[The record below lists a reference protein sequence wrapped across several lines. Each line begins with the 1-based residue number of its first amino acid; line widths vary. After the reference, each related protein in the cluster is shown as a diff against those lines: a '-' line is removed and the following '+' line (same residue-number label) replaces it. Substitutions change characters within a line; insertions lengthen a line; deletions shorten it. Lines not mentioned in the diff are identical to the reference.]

1 MLVHCL
7 CTSYFSC
14 SCERLG
20 DNQGRKKEG
29 FILAPPSRVQFT
41 MADKAWGPELEET
54 AGWAILTAT
63 VGVLS
68 RVSLGQRKSS
78 FVWFIHLWS

>member
-1 MLVHCL
+1 
-7 CTSYFSC
+7 
-14 SCERLG
+14 
-20 DNQGRKKEG
+20 
-29 FILAPPSRVQFT
+29 

-54 AGWAILTAT
+54 AGWAILTTT

-78 FVWFIHLWS
+78 FVWFIDLWS